1 MTGTKLQNVAILEKA
16 SGGSDIPSTLLVPSL
31 RFVKGLPF
39 NIDLGLSYSR
49 VPSAEIDLWGGE
61 LRWAILEGSA
71 ATPAVA
77 VRGTYTK
84 LSGVDQ
90 LKMHTYSAD
99 VSISKGFVGITP
111 YAGVGNVWV
120 KSTPQGVPT
129 LAGEDFTQ
137 TKLFAGVQFN
147 WLANLA
153 FEVDKTGDDTSI
165 GVKLGFR
172 F

>member
-16 SGGSDIPSTLLVPSL
+16 SESDIPSTLPVPSL
-31 RFVKGLPF
+31 RFVKGLPY

-49 VPSAEIDLWGGE
+49 VPSADLDLWGGE

-99 VSISKGFVGITP
+99 VSISKGFVD
-111 YAGVGNVWV
+111 YALRRRRQRLGQEHAAGRADARGRGLHARRSCSRESS
-120 KSTPQGVPT
+120 STGS
-129 LAGEDFTQ
+129 Q
-137 TKLFAGVQFN
+137 T
-147 WLANLA
+147 WRSRST
-153 FEVDKTGDDTSI
+153 KTGDDAGI